1 MAGYHFEIRNT
12 TGTEELGGM
21 DFSDDVSAV
30 AFGKGVVQD
39 LIRRGAKQY
48 TGWTIEITEGERAVG
63 SVAFKSKVGGARK
76 R

>member
-21 DFSDDVSAV
+21 DFADDVSAV
-30 AFGKGVVQD
+30 AFGKGIVQD

-48 TGWTIEITEGERAVG
+48 TGWTIEITEGERAVD
-63 SVAFKSKVGGARK
+63 SVPFKAKADGTRK